1 MSMPIEN
8 HGREE
13 IDTSTEHTGSN
24 VWEDFVQGYIPED
37 PIDIHPQL
45 SLHTA
50 YETDVDP
57 VTYEVLRHRLY
68 SINEEHGATLE
79 NVSGSP
85 VAYFAQDFNP
95 TILTATG
102 EVVFQGPYI
111 QFFSPIAELQAKWIL
126 ENRSENPG
134 IEPGDVFI
142 SNDTW
147 VGSTHQPD
155 VFFLAPVF
163 REGELF
169 CWVVNTLHQYDIGG
183 SNAGSFCPGASNV
196 FEEPVPIPP
205 IKVVEGGEVREDL
218 RQMYLRHSRLPQMVG
233 LDFNAQVAGV
243 NVARER
249 INDTIDE
256 YGAETVKG
264 VMHEVLDDAEQ
275 KFVRKLEQIP
285 DGTYRGRAYMDG
297 SKTGD
302 TGIYR
307 GEVQIHKEGD
317 TLTFTNENTAPD
329 KDAINCTYAGFRTA
343 IMSVLNPFM
352 MSDAMWVSGGPLR
365 HIEIET
371 TPGTMTHAQWPSG
384 TSNGGTVSVPFVIHL
399 VNNAVNRMLAASENL
414 KRNIITGQNAGG
426 GAVAQAGIDQWGEEF
441 GTMNLDCMSGGIGAA
456 PHRDGVDTGGQ
467 YWAPKAPIPNMEHNE
482 QDYPILYL
490 YRSEVPD
497 TGGPGE
503 RRGGAGMDYCWKP
516 HKTEQIEN
524 VFAASGVLAPLSKG
538 ISGYPGGNGRFD
550 VVHDSDVEE
559 RFAEGEV
566 TQDLTELEGDFERLH
581 SKAHDVQRPDDVSVI
596 RNGGTPGYGDP
607 IERDPER
614 VADDIERGLVTEA
627 AANDIYG
634 VVVERDGDEVA
645 VLDDATEARRSEIR
659 ERRLAESTIG
669 GEQ

>member
-1 MSMPIEN
+1 
-8 HGREE
+8 
-13 IDTSTEHTGSN
+13 
-24 VWEDFVQGYIPED
+24 
-37 PIDIHPQL
+37 
-45 SLHTA
+45 
-50 YETDVDP
+50 
-57 VTYEVLRHRLY
+57 VLRHRLY

-163 REGELF
+163 REGS
-169 CWVVNTLHQYDIGG
+169 CSVGSSNTLHQYDIGG

-264 VMHEVLDDAEQ
+264 SCTRFSTTPSRNSSGNSSRSPTEPIGVARTWTDRRPVIRYLPP
-275 KFVRKLEQIP
+275 R
-285 DGTYRGRAYMDG
+285 
-297 SKTGD
+297 
-302 TGIYR
+302 
-307 GEVQIHKEGD
+307 EVQIHKGGD

-329 KDAINCTYAGFRTA
+329 KDAINCTYAGFRPA

-399 VNNAVNRMLAASENL
+399 VNNAVNRML
-414 KRNIITGQNAGG
+414 KR
-426 GAVAQAGIDQWGEEF
+426 
-441 GTMNLDCMSGGIGAA
+441 
-456 PHRDGVDTGGQ
+456 P
-467 YWAPKAPIPNMEHNE
+467 
-482 QDYPILYL
+482 
-490 YRSEVPD
+490 
-497 TGGPGE
+497 
-503 RRGGAGMDYCWKP
+503 RR
-516 HKTEQIEN
+516 T
-524 VFAASGVLAPLSKG
+524 
-538 ISGYPGGNGRFD
+538 
-550 VVHDSDVEE
+550 
-559 RFAEGEV
+559 
-566 TQDLTELEGDFERLH
+566 
-581 SKAHDVQRPDDVSVI
+581 
-596 RNGGTPGYGDP
+596 
-607 IERDPER
+607 
-614 VADDIERGLVTEA
+614 
-627 AANDIYG
+627 
-634 VVVERDGDEVA
+634 
-645 VLDDATEARRSEIR
+645 
-659 ERRLAESTIG
+659 
-669 GEQ
+669 